1 MNKTRDEIIDSLDP
15 YSWAVLVCEGGD
27 LRPDEGEKVPVLL
40 VRYSSRRDRKHY
52 DEEYAIRRYLRAQLE
67 YNLAVVFDFDTRE
80 PDYRSKRADDL
91 SLKDLTKAR
100 SEWSDAISAMQ
111 RYFPAWDKYYSRSHW
126 LLRCLGDIQ
135 NGTKR
140 QFGADW
146 YILNEDRLDS

>member
-1 MNKTRDEIIDSLDP
+1 MNKTRDEIIDSPDP
-15 YSWAVLVCEGGD
+15 YSWAFLVCEGGD
-27 LRPDEGEKVPVLL
+27 LRPDEGGKVPVLL

-80 PDYRSKRADDL
+80 PNPSK
-91 SLKDLTKAR
+91 SLIKAC
-100 SEWSDAISAMQ
+100 SEESDAIGAMQ

-126 LLRCLGDIQ
+126 SLRCLGDIQ
-135 NGTKR
+135 NGTER

>member
-27 LRPDEGEKVPVLL
+27 LRPDERDKVPVLL

-80 PDYRSKRADDL
+80 PNHSK
-91 SLKDLTKAR
+91 SLIKAR

-135 NGTKR
+135 NGTKQ